1 MFLGDGELAVGLVHL
16 GERGVAGGDVASMGG
31 FVSAENVE
39 EDRVTAGP
47 SSRKQKLKKI
57 IRQVDR
63 FVFIKS
69 LIKC

>member
-1 MFLGDGELAVGLVHL
+1 V
-16 GERGVAGGDVASMGG
+16 GG
-31 FVSAENVE
+31 FVSTENVE

-47 SSRKQKLKKI
+47 SSRKQKLEEI

-63 FVFIKS
+63 YVFIKS